1 MRAAVASPLGVKRN
15 EEDKMDSAVKPDLDL
30 ILRERFQFP
39 AFRPGQRE
47 AIEALLEEG
56 RLICIQPTGH
66 GKSLL
71 YQLPAAVFEGMT
83 LVISPLLALMRDQIG
98 QLQERFAIPAASI
111 NSDQSDEENQ
121 QVRQEVH
128 AGRWR
133 ILFVAPEQL
142 DNLETYQFLA
152 TLPIDL
158 LVVDEAHCIS
168 TWGHDFRPSYRQ
180 IMNAVHQFEKVRP
193 ALRVLGLTATANRR
207 TEADIVEQFRGS
219 DGRIAAIHR
228 EPMDRPNI
236 ALRVV
241 PVNGLDDKLSVLSE
255 ILGKLE
261 GCGILY
267 CATREQTEIVAG
279 YLSASGHDV
288 VAYHAGLDPDRKRQ
302 LQITFTSGS
311 RQVISA
317 TNALGMGID
326 KPDIRFIVHVDVPGS
341 ITSYYQEVG
350 RAGRDGQPA
359 LGILLFDGRDQ
370 EVQRYFIRSAQ
381 PTLEDF
387 AKLLA
392 TIVADDRGE
401 LPNRT
406 GVAVRCG
413 LHPTKVVVVMA
424 ELLEQG
430 FVEKRLEGRR
440 QVYARTAKAGVPDL
454 ERYERQFQVR
464 TAELEAML
472 RYGGEQVGCLMQALR
487 VALGDED
494 APPCQRCSACMP
506 HQHPKPEITDD
517 DRATARRWME
527 NRELPIPASRS
538 PRMAPGIVLLDGETR
553 GSQFVDFMRQRANAA
568 RSHLDDTLLELLA
581 KRLDP
586 LLAAHNFA
594 AVVALPSRTWEQRR
608 AVSESIA
615 AHLSVPVF
623 PDLLVWRQTPH
634 QRQGELLNND
644 QRRDNVKGKLTV
656 SGKLPDGDIL
666 LLDDYY
672 GSAATLRE
680 AGRALRKEGD
690 FEHGIVPVAI
700 ARVRWRLG
708 ASGMI

>member
-1 MRAAVASPLGVKRN
+1 
-15 EEDKMDSAVKPDLDL
+15 MDTTVKPDLDV
-30 ILRERFQFP
+30 ILRERFRFP

-47 AIEALLEEG
+47 AIAALLEEG

-71 YQLPAAVFEGMT
+71 YQLPAAMFEGMT
-83 LVISPLLALMRDQIG
+83 LVISPLLALMRDQIS

-121 QVRQEVH
+121 QVRQEAH

-142 DNLETYQFLA
+142 DNIETYQFLA
-152 TLPIDL
+152 TLPVDL

-219 DGRIAAIHR
+219 DGRTAEIHR

-241 PVNGLDDKLSVLSE
+241 PVNGLDDKLSVLLE

-279 YLSASGHDV
+279 YLSASGRDV
-288 VAYHAGLDPDRKRQ
+288 VAYHAGLDPERKRQ
-302 LQITFTSGS
+302 LQIAFTSGS
-311 RQVISA
+311 QQVISA

-326 KPDIRFIVHVDVPGS
+326 KSDIRFIVHVDVPGS
-341 ITSYYQEVG
+341 ITSYYQEIG

-387 AKLLA
+387 DKVLA
-392 TIVADDRGE
+392 TIIEDDRGE
-401 LPNRT
+401 LPTRT

-440 QVYARTAKAGVPDL
+440 QVYARVSRPGAPDL
-454 ERYERQFQVR
+454 LRYERQLQIR

-472 RYGGEQVGCLMQALR
+472 RYGRGQVGCFMQELR

-494 APPCQRCSACMP
+494 APPCERCSACVP
-506 HQHPKPEITDD
+506 HEHPKPEITDD
-517 DRATARRWME
+517 DRAAARRWVA

-553 GSQFVDFMRQRANAA
+553 GPQFVDFMRQRANAA
-568 RSHLDDTLLELLA
+568 RSHLDDALLALLA

-586 LLAAHNFA
+586 LLAAHDFA
-594 AVVALPSRTWEQRR
+594 AVVALPSRTWAQRHV
-608 AVSESIA
+608 VSESIA
-615 AHLSVPVF
+615 ERLGVPTF
-623 PDLLVWRQTPH
+623 PDLLVWRQTPQ

-644 QRRDNVKGKLTV
+644 QRRDNVKGKMTV
-656 SGKLPDGDIL
+656 SGKPPDGDIL

-680 AGRALRKEGD
+680 AGRALRKDGG
-690 FEHGIVPVAI
+690 FEHDIVPVTI